1 MNLAADF
8 FYDEVRD
15 GFYIPGM
22 MKRAWG
28 AEYRVLTEIDRICKK
43 HAITYHISAGTL
55 LGAVREG
62 NFIPWDDDIDII
74 MLRDSFSR
82 FQEVVSKELPSEM
95 TFFYGD
101 QEADYS
107 DFLPVVGVGEMRFRE
122 KVLEEFCEFPY
133 PVGVDV
139 FVLDDLAKDPEKEAQ
154 RKEKLDALFDLIDRV
169 EKGKESEEA
178 LQKGLASIEE
188 LLHKK
193 LNTSGKLLPELYRV
207 FHEICQ
213 EFNRE
218 GEEVAYL
225 PFQLYHP
232 NTCFPKKAFLGTKEL
247 PFCGTA
253 FPVPEEYDT
262 VLRVIY
268 GEYRVPAKA
277 GGEHNYPYFKKY
289 EERLRKDLQ
298 DKWFF
303 DYTFQ
308 EKDLER
314 PRVENFREIAMQ
326 FLDSFVL
333 KEEELEKVFSERK
346 YEAVLSALPFLQER
360 AVMLG
365 NAIEERKGEGTES
378 VHLLESFCEALFQL
392 HSSLTALLVY
402 RDTAEGKETEP
413 EEKIEQS
420 EKNLKQSTIVENSKE
435 QLEGLRALLQNLRA
449 ALEKEIK
456 RQVVFLP
463 HSAKHFASIRPLI
476 DALREREDTEVKLMP
491 IPYFDRMGDGSLSE
505 MHYEGENFPKEYPI
519 TDYRSYNFLAELPDC
534 IVMNSPY
541 DAFNPVWS
549 VDPFFYSEK
558 LKQYTNN
565 LVYIPWFVTDEIDP
579 QAEEDGKAF
588 YNMRYYVTVPGVFHA
603 DYTVVQS
610 EGMRA
615 AYLEKISRFLEKE
628 MEQKE
633 EHPASKEDCLK
644 EKSIEELM
652 QMMEKKILGAGSCLL
667 GEKEGQGTKEV
678 VEALK
683 KILFEKK

>member
-22 MKRAWG
+22 IKRAWG

-43 HAITYHISAGTL
+43 HAIPYHISAGTL

-74 MLRDSFSR
+74 MLRDSFLR

-101 QEADYS
+101 QEADNS

-213 EFNRE
+213 EFNGE

-232 NTCFPKKAFLGTKEL
+232 NTRFPKKAFLGTKEL
-247 PFCGTA
+247 PFCGTS

-262 VLRVIY
+262 VLKVIY

-303 DYTFQ
+303 DYAFQ

-314 PRVENFREIAMQ
+314 PRVENFRKIAMQ

-333 KEEELEKVFSERK
+333 KEEELEKAFSEKRF
-346 YEAVLSALPFLQER
+346 EAVLSALPSLQER

-392 HSSLTALLVY
+392 HSSLTALLASGG
-402 RDTAEGKETEP
+402 TAEGEEKEP

-420 EKNLKQSTIVENSKE
+420 EKDLKQSAVEDSKK
-435 QLEGLRALLQNLRA
+435 QLEGIRMLLENLRA

-463 HSAKHFASIRPLI
+463 HSAKHFASLRPLI
-476 DALREREDTEVKLMP
+476 DALREREDSDVKLMP

-519 TDYRSYNFLAELPDC
+519 TDYKTYDFAAELPDC

-558 LKQYTNN
+558 LKQYTNK

-603 DYTVVQS
+603 DYTIVQS
-610 EGMRA
+610 EGMRK
-615 AYLEKISRFLEKE
+615 AYFEKISRFLEE
-628 MEQKE
+628 
-633 EHPASKEDCLK
+633 KEDREEKAGNKRIQREEACFNRK
-644 EKSIEELM
+644 EALERM
-652 QMMEKKILGAGSCLL
+652 WKKILGAGSCLL

-678 VEALK
+678 IAIMK
-683 KILFEKK
+683 QILFEKV

>member
-43 HAITYHISAGTL
+43 NAIPYHISAGTL

-74 MLRDSFSR
+74 MLRDAFSR
-82 FQEVVSKELPSEM
+82 FQEVVRQELPSEM
-95 TFFYGD
+95 TFFYG
-101 QEADYS
+101 EEETDYS
-107 DFLPVVGVGEMRFRE
+107 GFLPVVGVGEMRFRK
-122 KVLEEFCEFPY
+122 KVLKEFCEFPY
-133 PVGVDV
+133 PVGVDI

-154 RKEKLDALFDLIDRV
+154 RKEKLDALFDLIDMV

-178 LQKGLASIEE
+178 LQKSLASAEK
-188 LLHKK
+188 LLHRKW
-193 LNTSGKLLPELYRV
+193 NTSGKLLPELYRV

-213 EFNRE
+213 EFHGE

-225 PFQLYHP
+225 PYQLYHP
-232 NTCFPKKAFLGTKEL
+232 ETKFPKKAFQGTKNL

-253 FPVPEEYDT
+253 FPVPAEYDT
-262 VLRVIY
+262 VLKVIY

-303 DYTFQ
+303 DYVFQ
-308 EKDLER
+308 EKDMER
-314 PRVENFREIAMQ
+314 PRVENFREISRQ
-326 FLDSFVL
+326 FADAFVRE
-333 KEEELEKVFSERK
+333 EEELEKAFSEGQF
-346 YEAVLSALPFLQER
+346 EAVLSALPSLQER

-365 NAIEERKGEGTES
+365 NAVEERKGEGTES
-378 VHLLESFCEALFQL
+378 VRILESFCEALFQL
-392 HSSLTALLVY
+392 HSSLTA
-402 RDTAEGKETEP
+402 AQASAP
-413 EEKIEQS
+413 EQC
-420 EKNLKQSTIVENSKE
+420 KE
-435 QLEGLRALLQNLRA
+435 QLEGLRPILGKLRT
-449 ALEKEIK
+449 ALEREFK

-463 HSAKHFASIRPLI
+463 HSAKHFASLRPLI
-476 DALREREDTEVKLMP
+476 DALQEREDTEVKLMP
-491 IPYFDRMGDGSLSE
+491 IPYFDRLGDGSLSE

-519 TDYRSYNFLAELPDC
+519 TDYRSYNFAAELPDC

-541 DAFNPVWS
+541 DAYNPVWS

-558 LKQYTNN
+558 LKQYTNK

-579 QAEEDGKAF
+579 KNPEDGKAF
-588 YNMRYYVTVPGVFHA
+588 YNMRYYVTVPGIMHA
-603 DYTVVQS
+603 DLTIVQS
-610 EGMRA
+610 KEMRK
-615 AYLEKISRFLEKE
+615 AYSAKLSRFLDGGKRGAEG
-628 MEQKE
+628 
-633 EHPASKEDCLK
+633 K
-644 EKSIEELM
+644 EKTESLLARKE
-652 QMMEKKILGAGSCLL
+652 QMRVLRKKIVGAGSCLF
-667 GEKEGQGTKEV
+667 GEKEGQGTREV
-678 VEALK
+678 ISCFTRFLSR
-683 KILFEKK
+683 